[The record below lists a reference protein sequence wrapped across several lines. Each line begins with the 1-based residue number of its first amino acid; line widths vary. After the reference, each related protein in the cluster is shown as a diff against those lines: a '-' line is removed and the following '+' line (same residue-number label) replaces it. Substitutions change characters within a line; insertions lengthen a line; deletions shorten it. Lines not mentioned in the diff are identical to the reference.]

1 MITYYMKKLATTI
14 AGAATYLSLAGSAFA
29 QTIDPCPQ
37 GDFNALCSKFQ
48 ASDTGRIIGVVL
60 TFLLIAAVVV
70 ALFFL
75 IWGGIRW
82 ITSGG
87 DKTKVESARGHIIA
101 AIIGLII
108 AFVAYFIVQI
118 ILNIF
123 GLGPV
128 SRLELPTF

>member
-1 MITYYMKKLATTI
+1 MKKLVS
-14 AGAATYLSLAGSAFA
+14 AAVGVVSYLSLAGGAFA
-29 QTIDPCPQ
+29 QTVDPCPK
-37 GDFNALCSKFQ
+37 GEFNALCSKFN
-48 ASDTGRIIGVVL
+48 ASDTGSIIGTVL
-60 TFLLIAAVVV
+60 TFLLIAAVIV

-87 DKTKVESARGHIIA
+87 DKTKVDSARGHIVA
-101 AIIGLII
+101 AIVGLLI

-118 ILNIF
+118 ILNVF

-128 SRLELPTF
+128 SSLELPTF